1 MPEITGVLTDDIG
14 TITHLVT
21 LDGQHVS
28 VDEVAQALDTEGAE
42 DYYVTFDEGKRYTIT
57 MVAEDGRLEPTVDD
71 PDGVHTIWDLERGLD
86 PEEAEIEEMY
96 DEMSRMGEY
105 DQEIE
110 EPHKRDE
117 ESNPEELL

>member
-14 TITHLVT
+14 TITHLLT
-21 LDGQHVS
+21 IDGQHVS
-28 VDEVAQALDTEGAE
+28 VEEVAQALDKEGAE
-42 DYYVTFDEGKRYTIT
+42 EYYVTFDEGKRYTIT

-71 PDGVHTIWDLERGLD
+71 PEGVHTIWDLEQSLD

-105 DQEIE
+105 DQEID

-117 ESNPEELL
+117 DSNPAELL

>member
-21 LDGQHVS
+21 LDGQHLS
-28 VDEVAQALDTEGAE
+28 VDELAQHLDNGD

-86 PEEAEIEEMY
+86 PEEEEIEGMF
-96 DEMSRMGEY
+96 DEMTRMGEY
-105 DQEIE
+105 DHEVE